1 MFALALRYL
10 NGWAMASAD
19 GARKETPEWPP
30 HPDRV
35 FMALAAAWFETDQ
48 DAAEGAAL
56 RWLQA
61 LPPPAIN
68 ASAYAARSSVVSFV
82 PVNDARLGRKAPDS
96 SDPKKLRDAGLA
108 VLPEHRSR
116 QARGFPVAVP
126 RDPCVRLIWAD
137 VDASEHRP
145 ALERLAGKVTHVGHT
160 ASFVQAWVDEEP
172 PEPTL
177 VPAQGA
183 ASHRLRVAVP
193 GRLDALEKTY
203 NRAAVIAHADLE
215 AARTAAK
222 GKERNRLQRELE
234 ARFPAG
240 APVTGR
246 PAPARWMGYGE
257 PAVVAGAAMPQSLF
271 DSRLVVLRLRGQR
284 LDLPATLRL
293 TEALRGAILAA
304 CAEPI
309 AQWVSGHASDGSP
322 SRDPH
327 LAILPLPFVGAQH
340 ADGHLQGVALAIPNT
355 VSPSDVSAA
364 LQALL
369 WTPDHQPARIHLFA
383 GRWFE
388 CTAQLE
394 QSPDP
399 AVNLRS
405 ATWTGPA
412 RRWASVTPV
421 VLDRHCDGAKRWTE
435 AEEMVKAACERIGL
449 PRPGAVALHA
459 VSALAGV
466 PHGRD
471 FPLLMRKN
479 GGGARQHVHA
489 QVLFDEPVR
498 GPVLIGAG
506 RFRGY
511 GLLRPL
517 PEEQGHD

>member
-1 MFALALRYL
+1 
-10 NGWAMASAD
+10 
-19 GARKETPEWPP
+19 
-30 HPDRV
+30 
-35 FMALAAAWFETDQ
+35 LAAAWFETEQ

-56 RWLQA
+56 RWLEA
-61 LPPPAIN
+61 LPPPAIH
-68 ASAYAARSSVVSFV
+68 ASDYAARSSVVSYV
-82 PVNDARLGRKAPDS
+82 PVNDARLGRKVPDS
-96 SDPKKLRDAGLA
+96 SDLGKLRDAGL
-108 VLPEHRSR
+108 VILPEHRSR

-126 RDPCVRLIWAD
+126 HDPCVRLIWAGA
-137 VDASEHRP
+137 DAGERRL
-145 ALERLAGKVTHVGHT
+145 ALERLAAKVTHVGHS
-160 ASFVQAWVDEEP
+160 ASFVQAWVDEAP

-203 NRAAVIAHADLE
+203 NRAAVIVHADLE

-222 GKERNRLQRELE
+222 GKELNGLQRELE

-240 APVTGR
+240 APVTAR
-246 PAPARWMGYGE
+246 PAPARWMGYAA
-257 PAVVAGAAMPQSLF
+257 PAPVVNAAVPQSLF
-271 DSRLVVLRLRGQR
+271 DPRLVVLRLRGQR

-309 AQWVSGHASDGSP
+309 AQWVSGHAPDGSP

-340 ADGHLQGVALAIPNT
+340 ADGHLQGVALAIPKT
-355 VSPSDVSAA
+355 VSPSAAAAA
-364 LQALL
+364 LEALL
-369 WTPDHQPARIHLFA
+369 WTPEHEPARIDLFA

-394 QSPDP
+394 QSQDP

-405 ATWTGPA
+405 ATWTGPSC
-412 RRWASVTPV
+412 RWASVTPV
-421 VLDRHCDGAKRWTE
+421 VLDRHCDGASRWTQ
-435 AEEMVKAACERIGL
+435 AEEVVKAACERIGL
-449 PRPGAVALHA
+449 PRPGAVALHP

-471 FPLLMRKN
+471 FPPLMRKN

-489 QVLFDEPVR
+489 QILFDEPVH

-517 PEEQGHD
+517 AEGPGHD

>member
-10 NGWAMASAD
+10 NGWAMAAAD
-19 GARKETPEWPP
+19 GSRKETPEWPP

-56 RWLQA
+56 RWLET
-61 LPPPAIN
+61 LPPPAIS
-68 ASAYAARSSVVSFV
+68 ASDYTARRSVVSYV
-82 PVNDARLGRKAPDS
+82 PVNDARLGRKVPDS
-96 SDPKKLRDAGLA
+96 FDLKQLRKAGLA
-108 VLPEHRSR
+108 LLPEHRSR
-116 QARGFPVAVP
+116 QGRGFPVAVP

-137 VDASEHRP
+137 ADAGEHRA
-145 ALERLAGKVTHVGHT
+145 ALERLAGKLTHVGHT
-160 ASFVQAWVDEEP
+160 ASFVQAWVDAEP

-177 VPAQGA
+177 VPAQGVV
-183 ASHRLRVAVP
+183 SHRMRVAVP
-193 GRLDALEKTY
+193 GRLDALEQTY
-203 NRAAVIAHADLE
+203 NRSAVIAHADLE
-215 AARTAAK
+215 AARLAAK
-222 GKERNRLQRELE
+222 GKERTRLQRELE
-234 ARFPAG
+234 ACFPAG
-240 APVTGR
+240 APVTAR
-246 PAPARWMGYGE
+246 PTPARWMGYGE
-257 PAVVAGAAMPQSLF
+257 PAPVADAAVPQSLF
-271 DSRLVVLRLRGQR
+271 DYRLVVLRLRGQR

-293 TEALRGAILAA
+293 TEALRGAILATCPA
-304 CAEPI
+304 PI
-309 AQWVSGHASDGSP
+309 PQWVSGHAPDGSP

-340 ADGHLQGVALAIPNT
+340 ADGHLQGVALAIPRT
-355 VSPSDVSAA
+355 VSPSAAAA
-364 LQALL
+364 LDALL
-369 WTPDHQPARIHLFA
+369 WTPEHEPARIHLFA

-394 QSPDP
+394 QSQDP
-399 AVNLRS
+399 AVNLRF
-405 ATWTGPA
+405 ATWTGSA

-421 VLDRHCDGAKRWTE
+421 VLDRHCDGASRWTQ
-435 AEEMVKAACERIGL
+435 AEEGVKDACERIGL
-449 PRPGAVALHA
+449 PRPGAVALHP

-466 PHGRD
+466 PHARA
-471 FPLLMRKN
+471 FPPLMRKN

-517 PEEQGHD
+517 PEGQGHD